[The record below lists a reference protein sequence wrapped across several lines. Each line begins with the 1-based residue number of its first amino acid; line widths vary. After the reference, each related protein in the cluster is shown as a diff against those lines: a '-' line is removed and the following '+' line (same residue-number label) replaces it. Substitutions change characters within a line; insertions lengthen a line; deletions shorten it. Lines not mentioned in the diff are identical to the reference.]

1 MKNMFGLMMK
11 WLSALYWLQSANG
24 TTLSLFVKLALL
36 VCVCVSLTV
45 SVFFVVCVSLTD
57 WVYNIF
63 WLMKNWRS
71 ALYRLQPANGT
82 TLSLFAA
89 PSFKATWSPHSTHW
103 WGGGGGGIGC
113 WRYLKASDSPLWPFL
128 HEFPL
133 WIYLEHT
140 CSCFGTSNF
149 WRFKLPLW

>member
-103 WGGGGGGIGC
+103 WRGEE
-113 WRYLKASDSPLWPFL
+113 RYGMLKGFKSIRFSPTAFL
-128 HEFPL
+128 HKFPL